1 MILKVSRFS
10 RRNKVEPWV
19 SFVSFPQG
27 TSRQLATRL
36 LGNKANG
43 ISIKRATIEQVEL
56 NDVPTDQTTQDV
68 QHGAGQGLET
78 NWISGTSPIA
88 FCPIWPYH
96 SHMNKTQAISIL
108 SAQFGATYQGS
119 NVCQITGNLV
129 EDIMNEGDEG
139 KSFHKWNTLPL
150 PTTVEESNLIG
161 LASYYVKK
169 ASA

>member
-1 MILKVSRFS
+1 
-10 RRNKVEPWV
+10 
-19 SFVSFPQG
+19 
-27 TSRQLATRL
+27 
-36 LGNKANG
+36 
-43 ISIKRATIEQVEL
+43 
-56 NDVPTDQTTQDV
+56 
-68 QHGAGQGLET
+68 
-78 NWISGTSPIA
+78 
-88 FCPIWPYH
+88 
-96 SHMNKTQAISIL
+96 MNKTQAISIL

-161 LASYYVKK
+161 LAQYYVKK